1 MSKNIIISKP
11 ITTTVGEP
19 KALPVNLRSI
29 NNPAANEPAPATI
42 AIYQTLA
49 NDAEAL
55 GFHSGS
61 VVFLVTA
68 DLKRHEAFM
77 PRNWGIVSAVYRYR
91 PTYEAV
97 FKPIEVVWCRSGSVT
112 KHLSEDLILINEA
125 PSQQLL
131 FMKIGQEL
139 NKESIKNVCPM

>member
-1 MSKNIIISKP
+1 MAKNITLSKPTIITLGESKP
-11 ITTTVGEP
+11 I
-19 KALPVNLRSI
+19 PVNLRSI
-29 NNPAANEPAPATI
+29 NNPAANEPATI
-42 AIYQTLA
+42 AVYQTLA

-55 GFHSGS
+55 GFRSGS

-68 DLKRHEAFM
+68 DIKRHEAFM

-91 PTYEAV
+91 PAYEAV
-97 FKPIEVVWCRSGSVT
+97 FKPIEVVWCRNGAIT
-112 KHLSEDLILINEA
+112 KHLSDDLILINEA